1 MKLFFSIVFAIT
13 LSVFQSY
20 NLADIRKMYVESS
33 DSKTNATKFY
43 DLMNKYSKN
52 DETLLA
58 YKGASIALNAKHT
71 AGIKQKKEGFIKG
84 VTIIE
89 SVIKSN
95 SNNIEARLI
104 RLSIQENTPK
114 ILKYKGNIEADKK
127 LILLLFNKQSAD
139 LKEYIKKYVNQSL
152 IFTKAEKQQLNK

>member
-1 MKLFFSIVFAIT
+1 MKLISSIVFLIT
-13 LSVFQSY
+13 FFSFQSY
-20 NLADIRKMYVESS
+20 NVTDIRKMYVESS
-33 DSKTNATKFY
+33 VSKTNAMKFH
-43 DLMNKYSKN
+43 DFMSNYSKN

-58 YKGASIALNAKHT
+58 YKGASIALKAKHT
-71 AGIKQKKEGFIKG
+71 TGVKQKKEEFIKG
-84 VTIIE
+84 ITILE

-127 LILLLFNKQSAD
+127 QIVLLFHKQSVD
-139 LKEYIKKYVNQSL
+139 LKEYIRDFVNQSKV
-152 IFTKAEKQQLNK
+152 FTEAEKQQLNK